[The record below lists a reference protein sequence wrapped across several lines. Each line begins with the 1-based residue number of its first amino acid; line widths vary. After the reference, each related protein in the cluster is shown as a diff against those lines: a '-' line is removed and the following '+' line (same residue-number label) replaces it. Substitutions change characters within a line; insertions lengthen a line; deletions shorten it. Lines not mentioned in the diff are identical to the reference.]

1 MIKNFSNK
9 TKILNRFL
17 KENGV
22 TLKEYYREVAKNY
35 DTNIYDAICRVNI
48 LCQNDY
54 KFLSVIDS
62 SLTWS
67 DTKRGSNFWSRM
79 NEKFSNYVI
88 CHANDFKY

>member
-22 TLKEYYREVAKNY
+22 TLKEYYREVAKNNY
-35 DTNIYDAICRVNI
+35 INVYDAICRVNS
-48 LCQNDY
+48 LCQNEY
-54 KFLSVIDS
+54 KFSSVIDS

-67 DTKRGSNFWSRM
+67 DTKRGFNFWSRM

-88 CHANDFKY
+88 SHGKDFKY